1 MTDDQ
6 GNYYQ
11 QFGNPGN
18 QYNNYQ
24 PQYPQQM
31 ANLLIRTINNNL
43 SLITKTINRLKFIKM
58 VPRVNTT
65 IPIKTQLDIRN
76 IGASPPTSNRTIGE
90 KDQRAFTMF
99 LWGTMIWEGITF
111 GINFSMLLVYLTKS
125 SLDSPITMWI
135 IQIVAS
141 AGKYLLL

>member
-65 IPIKTQLDIRN
+65 IPIKTQLDIRLISVPLHQQA
-76 IGASPPTSNRTIGE
+76 IGRLVKKISAP
-90 KDQRAFTMF
+90 
-99 LWGTMIWEGITF
+99 
-111 GINFSMLLVYLTKS
+111 LLCSCGAL
-125 SLDSPITMWI
+125 
-135 IQIVAS
+135 
-141 AGKYLLL
+141 